1 MNVYDIIRR
10 PIVTEKTELLRRDF
24 NKYTFEVDKKANKL
38 QIRKAVETIF
48 NVEVKT
54 VNTINMKPTTKRH
67 GMKLYQTPLKKKAVV
82 EVKAGDSI
90 KYFEGV

>member
-1 MNVYDIIRR
+1 MTVYDIIKR
-10 PIVTEKTELLRRDF
+10 PIITEKTELLRRDA

-38 QIRKAVETIF
+38 QIRNAVETIF
-48 NVEVKT
+48 NVEVES

-67 GMKLYQTPLKKKAVV
+67 GMKLYKTPLRKKAIV

-90 KYFEGV
+90 KYYDGV